1 MAINEYRLNAA
12 ECLCIADEMANPKRK
27 MLLIAMAQAW
37 LKMAQEAEQEAAAN
51 PSQHVSTLN
60 AQPGQPDP

>member
-12 ECLCIADEMANPKRK
+12 ECLCIADEMADPKRK

-37 LKMAQEAEQEAAAN
+37 LKMAQEAEQETAAN
-51 PSQHVSTLN
+51 PSQRVSTLN
-60 AQPGQPDP
+60 LQPRQP